1 MLSVQPSLATLS
13 DAVVLARFIEQ
24 REDAAFAE
32 LVRRHG
38 PVVRAACRRALGASP
53 DADDAFQVVFVIL
66 ARKAVSLR
74 NADRLGPWLH
84 TVAVRAANR
93 VRQMARRR
101 QDRERQVSAMPEP
114 ALPPPEPDDWLP
126 WLDAEIQR
134 LPDRLRIPLVLCE
147 LEGKSRAESAR
158 LLGLKEG
165 TLSSRLARARE
176 VLRKR
181 LRRTTGTVVAGA
193 GLTAAF
199 TYCREGVPSEL
210 LATTTQASLS
220 GALSASVAA
229 LTQGVLQAMLL
240 TKLKTALMI
249 VLTFAILSGAMVT
262 AYLVAVRPGA
272 VQAKDDKSDKD
283 KLQGTWE
290 FVSGQLHG
298 KKVEGD
304 EADEIKKHK
313 FVFKGDK
320 LTAKAEATYTI
331 DPSKKPKEIDLKIEE
346 GPEAERGTWKGI
358 YDLKGDELTLY
369 IALPNQDRPTKF
381 ETKEG
386 EMTMLLKLAR
396 VK

>member
-1 MLSVQPSLATLS
+1 
-13 DAVVLARFIEQ
+13 
-24 REDAAFAE
+24 
-32 LVRRHG
+32 
-38 PVVRAACRRALGASP
+38 
-53 DADDAFQVVFVIL
+53 
-66 ARKAVSLR
+66 
-74 NADRLGPWLH
+74 
-84 TVAVRAANR
+84 
-93 VRQMARRR
+93 
-101 QDRERQVSAMPEP
+101 
-114 ALPPPEPDDWLP
+114 LPPPEPDDWLP
-126 WLDAEIQR
+126 LLDAEIQR
-134 LPDRLRIPLVLCE
+134 LPERLRVPLVLCE
-147 LEGKSRAESAR
+147 LEGKSRAEAAR

-199 TYCREGVPSEL
+199 AYCRGGMPAEL
-210 LATTTQASLS
+210 LTSTTQAALS
-220 GALSASVAA
+220 GVLSASVAA
-229 LTQGVLQAMLL
+229 LTQGVLKAMLL

-249 VLTFAILSGAMVT
+249 VMTFAILSGAMVT
-262 AYLVAVRPGA
+262 AYFVVERPGEA
-272 VQAKDDKSDKD
+272 QAKDDKSDKEQ
-283 KLQGTWE
+283 LQGSWE

-320 LTAKAEATYTI
+320 LIAKGEATYSI

-358 YDLKGDELTLY
+358 YDLKGDELTLHM
-369 IALPNQDRPTKF
+369 ALPNQDRPTTF

-386 EMTMLLKLAR
+386 EMTMLMKLKR